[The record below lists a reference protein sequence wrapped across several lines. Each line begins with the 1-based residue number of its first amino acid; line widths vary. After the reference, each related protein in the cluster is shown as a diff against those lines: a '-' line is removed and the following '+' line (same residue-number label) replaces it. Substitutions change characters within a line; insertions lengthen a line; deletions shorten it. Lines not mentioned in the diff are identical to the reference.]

1 MDDTV
6 VVLRFTDLARARQ
19 ALHDLEQI
27 DREGR
32 LQVRAAALMQRSG
45 EGRTAVPNPAEDD
58 DGYFMPPGGTVGML
72 VEALG
77 GPLGILFSPPAES
90 FRGHGGE
97 SHHEGE
103 RELLLESISRDL
115 EPGVTIVVAEI
126 ADPDPAVLDSALDGL
141 GGTVTRRSAEEVYAE
156 VQGAET
162 ATGSATAEA
171 RRVLREQRASALKER
186 LERFKETAKSKL
198 P

>member
-1 MDDTV
+1 MGDIV
-6 VVLRFTDLARARQ
+6 VVLRFTDVARARR
-19 ALHDLEQI
+19 ALNELKQL

-32 LQVRAAALMQRSG
+32 LRVRSAALMQRSG
-45 EGRTAVPNPAEDD
+45 EGRTAVRNPAEDD
-58 DGYFMPPGGTVGML
+58 DGYFMPLGGTVGML

-77 GPLGILFSPPAES
+77 GPLGILFSPPAEG

-97 SHHEGE
+97 SPHEGE

-126 ADPDPAVLDSALDGL
+126 ADPDPAVLDSALRAV
-141 GGTVTRRSAEEVYAE
+141 GGTVTRRAAEDVYAE
-156 VQGAET
+156 VQAAED
-162 ATGSATAEA
+162 ATSSASEEA
-171 RRVLREQRASALKER
+171 RRVLRAQRSGQVREQWG
-186 LERFKETAKSKL
+186 RFKESAQSKL

>member
-19 ALHDLEQI
+19 ALHDLKQLDEE
-27 DREGR
+27 RR

-45 EGRTAVPNPAEDD
+45 EGRTTVPNPADDD
-58 DGYFMPPGGTVGML
+58 DGYFMPLGGSVGML

-90 FRGHGGE
+90 FRGHGGM
-97 SHHEGE
+97 SPHEGE

-126 ADPDPAVLDSALDGL
+126 ADPDPAVLDPALKRL
-141 GGTVTRRSAEEVYAE
+141 GGVVTRRAAEDVYAE
-156 VQGAET
+156 VRAADE
-162 ATGSATAEA
+162 AASSASDEA
-171 RRVLREQRASALKER
+171 RRVLREQRAAGVKER
-186 LERFKETAKSKL
+186 LERFKDTAKSKL